1 MGNCFMNS
9 ISIKD
14 LLGSLDLKILTVQ
27 RTVAGSWWN
36 FERVVSPFSRV
47 WLILDGRAT
56 VKHHDRVFELRRG
69 CLHLVPEFCRGQS
82 GNAGKHRF

>member
-27 RTVAGSWWN
+27 RTVAGSW
-36 FERVVSPFSRV
+36 
-47 WLILDGRAT
+47 
-56 VKHHDRVFELRRG
+56 
-69 CLHLVPEFCRGQS
+69 
-82 GNAGKHRF
+82 